1 MLRDGNPKFLRR
13 SAAGLALAAA
23 CFVLAGCSEMLSRED
38 FATRVKDKSDTEVAT
53 LVGKPATVDSTQP
66 DRVTWIYNSRTF
78 NIQEGNK
85 FDAKTAVVFSKTTPE
100 GKLKAT
106 DVVFE

>member
-1 MLRDGNPKFLRR
+1 MFRVSNTKFHGRGV
-13 SAAGLALAAA
+13 AAIVVAAA

-38 FATRVKDKSDTEVAT
+38 FATRVKDKSDKEVAT
-53 LVGKPATVDSTQP
+53 LVGKPAAVDASQP
-66 DRVTWIYNSRTF
+66 DRVAWIYNARTF
-78 NIQEGNK
+78 NIEQGNK
-85 FDAKTAVVFSKTTPE
+85 FDTKAVVVFSKTAPE

>member
-1 MLRDGNPKFLRR
+1 
-13 SAAGLALAAA
+13 
-23 CFVLAGCSEMLSRED
+23 MLSRED

-53 LVGKPATVDSTQP
+53 LVGKPAAVDASKP

-85 FDAKTAVVFSKTTPE
+85 FDAKTAVVFSKSAPE